1 MSDGP
6 CGRKAADRQGNCTGP
21 SGWRL
26 DVLTSRIPAPIPRTC
41 MRLSLLFACPAFV
54 GLLTSLAVPAPAI
67 EIATGSML
75 GPRHKQD
82 RFYVRG
88 GASSAWQLTY
98 SDGRFRRKVRGS
110 LAMVRVT
117 QGIFDD
123 EWLSERAYDPAAN
136 TNRLIE
142 QLDVYKQ
149 HGVGGIVVGLQG
161 GDPGY
166 AREVNGVGRGASADL
181 GEKSGAL
188 VSAYNPDGSLKDEW
202 MARLDRLISAAN
214 QRGLVVCLV
223 LFQQDQDESLA
234 SREAIVAAAGNIAR
248 HLIETNA
255 RNVMLDVA
263 DAWDE
268 PEGHWDH
275 RRFIPRYVEYL
286 IRAVRDE
293 FQHAAFTLPIGA
305 SSGSGMLYPMS
316 LARLCDMVLLQ
327 GDGRTAAD
335 KLARSRQFKQYGRP
349 VLMVS
354 DSNGEMSTTAEL
366 EREQAIAEAYML
378 GASGWSYVPART
390 ANRFPFS
397 YRLADSAAIEDSWP
411 DAKRH
416 PAYFRAMLEQIAR
429 IVLRRPPSSLGKG
442 K

>member
-1 MSDGP
+1 
-6 CGRKAADRQGNCTGP
+6 
-21 SGWRL
+21 
-26 DVLTSRIPAPIPRTC
+26 
-41 MRLSLLFACPAFV
+41 MRLSMLFACPAIV
-54 GLLTSLAVPAPAI
+54 GFLATFAAPASAI

-75 GPRHKQD
+75 GPRYKQD
-82 RFYVRG
+82 RFYVRSG
-88 GASSAWQLTY
+88 FSSAWGLTY
-98 SDGRFRRKVRGS
+98 DSGRFRRKVRGS
-110 LAMVRVT
+110 LALVRVT
-117 QGIFDD
+117 QGVFDD
-123 EWLSERAYDPAAN
+123 EWLSERSYDPEQN
-136 TNRLIE
+136 TDRLIQ
-142 QLDVYKQ
+142 QLDLYKQ
-149 HGVGGIVVGLQG
+149 HGIGGIVVGLQG

-166 AREVNGVGRGASADL
+166 ARDVNGVGRGVSADL

-188 VSAYNPDGSLKDEW
+188 VSAYNPNGSLKTGW
-202 MARLDRLISAAN
+202 MKRLDRLISAAN

-234 SREAIVAAAGNIAR
+234 SREAIVAAAGNVAR

-293 FQHAAFTLPIGA
+293 FQHADFTLPIGA

-335 KLARSRQFKQYGRP
+335 KLARTRQFKQYGRA

-354 DSNGEMSTTAEL
+354 DSNGNLSTSEEL
-366 EREQAIAEAYML
+366 ERERRIAEAYML

-390 ANRFPFS
+390 ANRFPFD
-397 YRLADSAAIEDSWP
+397 YRLPDSSAIEDSWP
-411 DAKRH
+411 EAKRH

-429 IVLRRPPSSLGKG
+429 IVLRKPPSSVRRGR
-442 K
+442 